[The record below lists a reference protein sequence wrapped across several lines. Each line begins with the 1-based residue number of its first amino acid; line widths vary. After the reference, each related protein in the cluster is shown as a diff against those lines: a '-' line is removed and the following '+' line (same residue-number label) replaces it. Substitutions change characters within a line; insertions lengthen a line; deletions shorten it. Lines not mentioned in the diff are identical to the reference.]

1 MNPKS
6 FLACCSILMV
16 SLVLGTPLMA
26 QTKAIYTSPD
36 FESIAGHERILAIIP
51 FDASIHLRPREMKN
65 ITPDQLK
72 EMQLK
77 EGKDLQS
84 ALESYFL
91 KKRLNVS
98 LQSTEQTNAILI
110 KNHIYP
116 DSLDAYTTSDLCRIL
131 NVDGIISGSLTSDK
145 PMSEGA
151 SIALGALVGFYGA
164 TNSGNCTISV
174 NDGKTGALVWKY
186 EKALSRGLG
195 SNINSLINT
204 IMRKASRKFPYE
216 E

>member
-1 MNPKS
+1 MKGKS
-6 FLACCSILMV
+6 MYTFMFFALVAATPCLAQS
-16 SLVLGTPLMA
+16 
-26 QTKAIYTSPD
+26 KAIYTNPD
-36 FESIAGHERILAIIP
+36 FETIASHEKILAIIP
-51 FDASIHLRPREMKN
+51 FEASIHLRPREMKN

-72 EMQLK
+72 EMELK
-77 EGKDLQS
+77 EGKEVQS

-91 KKRLNVS
+91 KKRLNVTM
-98 LQSTEQTNAILI
+98 QSTEETNAILI

-116 DSLDAYTTSDLCRIL
+116 DSLDAYTTEDLCKL
-131 NVDGIISGSLTSDK
+131 LKVDGIISGTLSSDK

-164 TNSGNCTISV
+164 TNSGKCTINV
-174 NDGKTGALVWKY
+174 NDGKTGTLVWKY
-186 EKALSRGLG
+186 EKTLSRSLG
-195 SNINSLINT
+195 SNINTLVNT